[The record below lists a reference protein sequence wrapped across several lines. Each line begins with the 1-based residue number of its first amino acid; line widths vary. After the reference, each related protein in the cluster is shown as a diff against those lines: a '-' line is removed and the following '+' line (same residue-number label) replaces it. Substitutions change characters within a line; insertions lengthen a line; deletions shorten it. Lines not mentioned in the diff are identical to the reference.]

1 MEHRGQAQAQA
12 QAQNHHIMAHAS
24 NASQYHLQQQQQQQH
39 SSFRGSVSIDA
50 VRSDKGP
57 SPHPY
62 YDQGQ
67 LLSPEQ
73 QQRQAMWIG
82 SNMSGGLSSESL
94 EFAAL

>member
-1 MEHRGQAQAQA
+1 
-12 QAQNHHIMAHAS
+12 MAHAS
-24 NASQYHLQQQQQQQH
+24 NASQYHLQQQQQQH

-82 SNMSGGLSSESL
+82 SNMSGGLPSGGLDMVMVMVQSKKGKEVRTGLCSEY
-94 EFAAL
+94 